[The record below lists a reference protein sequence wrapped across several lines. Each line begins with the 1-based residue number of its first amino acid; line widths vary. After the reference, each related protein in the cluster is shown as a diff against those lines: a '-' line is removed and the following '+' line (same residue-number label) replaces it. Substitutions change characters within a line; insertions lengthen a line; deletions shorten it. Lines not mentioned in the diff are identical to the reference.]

1 MKTTKKLFLLAILLL
16 AGTTVKAQEKAEN
29 LGYFNHL
36 SAGLTLGTTGIG
48 IDLAAPIGEFFEVR
62 AGYSFFPLT
71 IKSDVHYKRHNN
83 DRTTE
88 VAGKLNF
95 GDAKLLLDYFPFKT
109 STFRLT
115 AGFYLGNKDIVKFDN
130 EDDPVKKGDFE
141 KGEGLEV
148 GDYIVEFDD
157 YGIGRAAIQVNSFKP
172 YVGIGI
178 GRNIPRNTIGVSADF
193 GVQFWGSPKVVS
205 KQSTSYD
212 VELHESDVSRKD
224 GGAIKTISKISVF
237 PVLTIRIGG
246 KLF

>member
-48 IDLAAPIGEFFEVR
+48 IDLA
-62 AGYSFFPLT
+62 
-71 IKSDVHYKRHNN
+71 
-83 DRTTE
+83 
-88 VAGKLNF
+88 
-95 GDAKLLLDYFPFKT
+95 FKT

-130 EDDPVKKGDFE
+130 EDDPVKPGDFE
-141 KGEGLEV
+141 KGEGLEI
-148 GDYIVEFDD
+148 GDYVVEFDEH
-157 YGIGRAAIQVNSFKP
+157 GIGRAAVQVNSFKP

-193 GVQFWGSPKVVS
+193 GVQFWGSPKIVE
-205 KQSTSYD
+205 KQTGHD
-212 VELHESDVSRKD
+212 GVLTESSVSRKD

>member
-1 MKTTKKLFLLAILLL
+1 MKTTKKLFLLTILLL

-130 EDDPVKKGDFE
+130 EDDPVKPGDFE
-141 KGEGLEV
+141 KGEGLEI
-148 GDYIVEFDD
+148 GDYVVEFD
-157 YGIGRAAIQVNSFKP
+157 
-172 YVGIGI
+172 

-193 GVQFWGSPKVVS
+193 GVQFWGSPKIVE
-205 KQSTSYD
+205 KQTGHD
-212 VELHESDVSRKD
+212 GVLTESSVSRKD